1 MIISVLY
8 VSAIAVLVVL
18 SCVALVTN
26 MTNIKSPYDQK
37 IDDDAQEAQMK
48 KLYDKKHK

>member
-8 VSAIAVLVVL
+8 VAVIAIIVVL
-18 SCVALVTN
+18 TCVALVTN

-37 IDDDAQEAQMK
+37 VDDDAQEASLK
-48 KLYDKKHK
+48 KFYEKNHK